1 MNRIDRRDNETFGS
15 EKDAAYILDKFKQL
29 DYEIPTSREILKLIF
44 SKLMVVYVFQL
55 VFIILDVFLNAKSG
69 GYHYF
74 DTLVLA
80 FGSNVFFSLIFL
92 MSTYN
97 LASLKLVLGC
107 EITEQSVLLKLV
119 ERKIN
124 SYSLFLLAV
133 NAFVGCIL
141 LWTGE
146 SFIGGLGF
154 SWFVT
159 YLISMITLQ
168 TSLSRYMTPAVV
180 SSLSKVKELLSAS
193 QK

>member
-1 MNRIDRRDNETFGS
+1 
-15 EKDAAYILDKFKQL
+15 
-29 DYEIPTSREILKLIF
+29 
-44 SKLMVVYVFQL
+44 
-55 VFIILDVFLNAKSG
+55 
-69 GYHYF
+69 
-74 DTLVLA
+74 
-80 FGSNVFFSLIFL
+80 LIFL

>member
-1 MNRIDRRDNETFGS
+1 MKRSDL
-15 EKDAAYILDKFKQL
+15 EKDAAYILDSFKQL
-29 DYEIPTSREILKLIF
+29 DYEIPSNREILKAIF
-44 SKLMVVYVFQL
+44 SKLVIVYAIQL
-55 VFIILDVFLNAKSG
+55 VFIVADIFLNSTSG
-69 GYHYF
+69 EYHYF

-80 FGSNVFFSLIFL
+80 LGSNAFFSLIFL
-92 MSTYN
+92 MSTYSIV
-97 LASLKLVLGC
+97 SLKISLGT
-107 EITEQSVLLKLV
+107 EIIEQSIFLKLV
-119 ERKIN
+119 EKKVN

-133 NAFVGCIL
+133 NAFVGCVL

-159 YLISMITLQ
+159 YLISMLTLQ

-193 QK
+193 PK